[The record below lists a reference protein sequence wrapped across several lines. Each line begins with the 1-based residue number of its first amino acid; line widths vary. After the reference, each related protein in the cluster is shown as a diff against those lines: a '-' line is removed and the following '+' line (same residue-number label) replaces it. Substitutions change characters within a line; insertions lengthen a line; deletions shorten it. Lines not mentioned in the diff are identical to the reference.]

1 MLASSYNTCG
11 AFSIYDTGST
21 YVSLEYHFE
30 KRNVASYMRL
40 YSHFDKAI
48 ILVEEV
54 YSGRVRADIM
64 ILQLKTERV
73 SPRNKN

>member
-30 KRNVASYMRL
+30 KRNVASY
-40 YSHFDKAI
+40 SHFDKAI

-54 YSGRVRADIM
+54 YSGRVIADIM